1 MCIRDRPEVESRII
15 PDSELTLPQVEAL
28 NSIGMGRATNSN
40 WSATGGSDSNDE
52 IYEMVF
58 DSQGNVII
66 CGSIYQVSQFGS
78 IIVNTEGEGDI
89 LMAKLSK
96 TGSWVWAVSAGTA
109 LYYDECRGVTVDSND
124 NIYGTGYFR
133 GQVNFG
139 NTTVS
144 TTGFDGWIAR
154 VNSTGQFDWAMKF
167 GGFDIDVGLSLIHI

>member
-1 MCIRDRPEVESRII
+1 MRRLIALGILACFLLSLIPAMTLVSNSDGFTIDRPEVESRII

-78 IIVNTEGEGDI
+78 KSQDKKNGQKLFKIV
-89 LMAKLSK
+89 
-96 TGSWVWAVSAGTA
+96 W
-109 LYYDECRGVTVDSND
+109 
-124 NIYGTGYFR
+124 
-133 GQVNFG
+133 
-139 NTTVS
+139 
-144 TTGFDGWIAR
+144 
-154 VNSTGQFDWAMKF
+154 
-167 GGFDIDVGLSLIHI
+167 SLNIHIIMTMYSVFLNYFPTPLEF